1 MVCSHTESPTSLHKA
16 IGHQSWPAGSIQI
29 FVWRNS
35 MPTKNCA
42 CCGEPFTPRPQVP
55 DQSYCSAPACQRERR
70 LRWQSVK
77 MQTDPDYRE
86 NQSRSQR
93 AWLDRNP
100 DYWRTYRSQ
109 TDKSSPAPVATV
121 VTKGTPLSGLY
132 WIKFQEPSAKSDVW
146 IAEITPARVE
156 CPCKKDACKERT

>member
-1 MVCSHTESPTSLHKA
+1 
-16 IGHQSWPAGSIQI
+16 
-29 FVWRNS
+29 

-42 CCGEPFTPRPQVP
+42 CCGEPFTSRPQVP
-55 DQSYCSAPACQRERR
+55 DQAYCSAPACQRERR
-70 LRWQSVK
+70 LRWQREK
-77 MQTDPDYRE
+77 MQTDPDYRD

-109 TDKSSPAPVATV
+109 TDKSSPAPVTTV
-121 VTKGTPLSGLY
+121 VADSTPLSGLY
-132 WIKFQEPSAKSDVW
+132 WIKFHQEPSAKSDVW
-146 IAEITPARVE
+146 IAEITPACVE

>member
-1 MVCSHTESPTSLHKA
+1 
-16 IGHQSWPAGSIQI
+16 
-29 FVWRNS
+29 

-55 DQSYCSAPACQRERR
+55 DQAYCSAPACQRERR

-77 MQTDPDYRE
+77 MQTDPDYRD

-109 TDKSSPAPVATV
+109 TDKSSPAPVAT
-121 VTKGTPLSGLY
+121 
-132 WIKFQEPSAKSDVW
+132 EPVPESW
-146 IAEITPARVE
+146 T
-156 CPCKKDACKERT
+156 ER

>member
-1 MVCSHTESPTSLHKA
+1 
-16 IGHQSWPAGSIQI
+16 
-29 FVWRNS
+29 

-55 DQSYCSAPACQRERR
+55 DQAYCSAPACQRERR
-70 LRWQSVK
+70 RRWQSVK
-77 MQTDPDYRE
+77 MQTDPDYRD

-121 VTKGTPLSGLY
+121 VTRPQGVEKERGKTGQDRQKQGRP
-132 WIKFQEPSAKSDVW
+132 QVAKSASRSEKPRQAW
-146 IAEITPARVE
+146 GLTGFF
-156 CPCKKDACKERT
+156 KK

>member
-1 MVCSHTESPTSLHKA
+1 
-16 IGHQSWPAGSIQI
+16 
-29 FVWRNS
+29 
-35 MPTKNCA
+35 MPTKICA
-42 CCGEPFTPRPQVP
+42 CCGQPFTPRPQVR
-55 DQSYCSAPACQRERR
+55 DQAFCSAPACQRERR
-70 LRWQSVK
+70 LRWQRDK
-77 MQTDPDYRE
+77 MRSDPHYRE

-109 TDKSSPAPVATV
+109 ADKTSSPPVSTAM
-121 VTKGTPLSGLY
+121 VTSGAPLSGLY
-132 WIKFQEPSAKSDVW
+132 WIKFRQDVSAKSDVW

>member
-1 MVCSHTESPTSLHKA
+1 
-16 IGHQSWPAGSIQI
+16 
-29 FVWRNS
+29 
-35 MPTKNCA
+35 
-42 CCGEPFTPRPQVP
+42 
-55 DQSYCSAPACQRERR
+55 
-70 LRWQSVK
+70 
-77 MQTDPDYRE
+77 MQTDPDYRD

-132 WIKFQEPSAKSDVW
+132 WIKFQQEPSAKSDVW
-146 IAEITPARVE
+146 IAEITPARVD